1 MAEQDTDLVR
11 RLRVEMRRQ
20 GMTDAGLAKKAG
32 LGLTAVRDILKGRSI
47 SPRYKTVKALGDA
60 LGIGAAALGAP
71 LNENDY
77 EKSLDSV
84 ADLSQINVKEVDIRA
99 AAGGGAMDQKEDESS
114 TWGFPSTWFRATFN
128 APASQVKVITIWG
141 DSMEPDMRS
150 GDKAIVDLSWT
161 DPSPPGFF
169 FLHDGLGL
177 VAKQIEHVPQSDPPT
192 LTIKST
198 NPRYDAYQRTAD
210 EVRILGRIVGV
221 IRRL

>member
-1 MAEQDTDLVR
+1 MPEGPETDLQR
-11 RLRVEMRRQ
+11 RIRLELRRN
-20 GMTDAGLAKKAG
+20 GLDEGDLVKLVPAA
-32 LGLTAVRDILKGRSI
+32 RDVLRGKSRE
-47 SPRYKTVKALGDA
+47 PRYTTIRQIADA
-60 LGIGAAALGAP
+60 LGVVPARLTASLD
-71 LNENDY
+71 EQDY
-77 EKSLDSV
+77 ERSLDS
-84 ADLSQINVKEVDIRA
+84 APDLRQISVKEVDVRA
-99 AAGGGAMDQKEDESS
+99 AAGGGSMPEREDESA
-114 TWGFPSTWFRATFN
+114 TWGFPSTWFQATFS
-128 APASQVKVITIWG
+128 APANQVKVITIWG
-141 DSMEPDMRS
+141 DSMEPEMRS

-221 IRRL
+221 VRRL